1 MKLAHHIVPSEQKY
15 CFMMDDSVRLWRGVT
30 LVSDPY
36 PRWTNNPSSEK
47 SKSEPVSMRQVL
59 EFFQKNENAMAQLR
73 APIYEDK
80 VVDHLLDTVEI
91 EEEKV
96 SREELL
102 SEDEE

>member
-47 SKSEPVSMRQVL
+47 SKSEPVSLRQVL
-59 EFFQKNENAMAQLR
+59 EFLTDDGFEEQSRFGAIGFMRYNGDYRQAFGLNQCRNESH
-73 APIYEDK
+73 I
-80 VVDHLLDTVEI
+80 
-91 EEEKV
+91 
-96 SREELL
+96 S
-102 SEDEE
+102 